1 MKYFLTIIIATFV
14 AASAFSQSESGL
26 YLTVPCAKRST
37 KHTTAINTKQVCL
50 AAHPI
55 IFITDFEGITDL
67 QASPDKVWFDVIIS
81 SNAVH
86 KLVTISN
93 NLPESTFAFFV
104 EKEVFSTFEAK
115 DLLVGRTFRF
125 QGTEK
130 NRAVFMSTQKKLKAL
145 IEAPAQ

>member
-1 MKYFLTIIIATFV
+1 MKYFLTIIFATFV
-14 AASAFSQSESGL
+14 AVSAFSQTESGL
-26 YLTVPCAKRST
+26 YLTVKCAKRST

-55 IFITDFEGITDL
+55 IFISDFEAISDL
-67 QASPDKVWFDVIIS
+67 QASPDKVWFDLVLS
-81 SNAVH
+81 DKAVQ

-104 EKEVFSTFEAK
+104 ENEVFSTFEAK

-130 NRAVFMSTQKKLKAL
+130 NRAVFASTQKKLKLL

>member
-1 MKYFLTIIIATFV
+1 MKYFLTIIFAALV
-14 AASAFSQSESGL
+14 AVSAFSQSESGL
-26 YLTVPCAKRST
+26 YLTVPCAKKST
-37 KHTTAINTKQVCL
+37 KHTTAVNSKQVCL

-55 IFITDFEGITDL
+55 IFISDFEGVTDV
-67 QASPDKVWFDVIIS
+67 QASPDKVWFEITM
-81 SNAVH
+81 SNKAVQ

-104 EKEVFSTFEAK
+104 ETEVFSTFEAK

-130 NRAVFMSTQKKLKAL
+130 HRAVFMSTQRKLKSL
-145 IEAPAQ
+145 IGAPAH